1 MQCLEC
7 RATEHCAYKMA
18 DAGKE
23 DLKNVL
29 KTRFYFNLYATRGTD
44 TQGGQELYKCYKSFH
59 LDNIYSS
66 MWK

>member
-1 MQCLEC
+1 
-7 RATEHCAYKMA
+7 MA

-29 KTRFYFNLYATRGTD
+29 KTRFYFNLYVTRGTD